1 MISGLRGQ
9 VAARGVDHVD
19 IDVGGV
25 IYRAFV
31 SLTTL
36 AATPPE
42 GETVRLRIHTAVRE
56 DAITLYGFADESE
69 KETFGHLLAVQ
80 GVGAKVALS
89 VLGVPTDQLARAVA
103 DEDVAFLKKIPHVG
117 PKTAGRIIIELR
129 DRLPVA
135 AWTPA
140 AAAGGN
146 GATQPDM
153 QASTGARDELAAALG
168 QLGYRP
174 SEVQATVKSL
184 KGRIDAGE
192 PLEELVRLALG
203 KLTATP

>member
-1 MISGLRGQ
+1 VISGLRGV
-9 VAARGVDHVD
+9 VAARGTDHVD

-25 IYRAFV
+25 IYRTFV

-36 AATPPE
+36 AATPVD
-42 GETVRLRIHTAVRE
+42 GKTVQLHVHTAVRE
-56 DAITLYGFADESE
+56 DAITLYGFAQEAE
-69 KETFGHLLAVQ
+69 RQTFGHLLAVQ

-103 DEDVAFLKKIPHVG
+103 DEDIAFLKKIPHVG
-117 PKTAGRIIIELR
+117 PKTAGRIVIELR
-129 DRLPVA
+129 DRLPRI
-135 AWTPA
+135 AWTPE
-140 AAAGGN
+140 AGGN
-146 GATQPDM
+146 GAILSGGR
-153 QASTGARDELAAALG
+153 AGAGAKDELATALG

-174 SEVQATVKSL
+174 SEVDATVRSL

-203 KLTATP
+203 KLSTGP

>member
-1 MISGLRGQ
+1 MISGLRGA
-9 VAARGVDHVD
+9 VAARGTDFVD

-36 AATPPE
+36 SATPAE
-42 GETVRLRIHTAVRE
+42 GGGVRLHIHTAVRE
-56 DAITLYGFADESE
+56 DAITLYGFAEEAE

-89 VLGVPTDQLARAVA
+89 VLGVPTEQLARAVA

-117 PKTAGRIIIELR
+117 PKTAGRIIIELK
-129 DRLPVA
+129 DRLPRV

-140 AAAGGN
+140 TAAGGN
-146 GATQPDM
+146 GATMPDM
-153 QASTGARDELAAALG
+153 RASLGAKDELATALG

-174 SEVQATVKSL
+174 SEVQATIQAL

-203 KLTATP
+203 KLSTAP